1 MRYVETGI
9 NKQSILDLKE
19 KLIKQENEQITE
31 EATKQWYILPL
42 FVALGYDPYSSDILP
57 EYTADVGT
65 KRGEKVDYAI
75 QIDNKPVFI
84 VECKQLGATLS
95 ESHISQLYRYFTV
108 TDVHIGVL
116 TNGNDYWFFTDSKKE
131 NIMDLEPYLKIRI
144 SDISES
150 DIVTLLAYSKSRVNK
165 LNVAYTLKCE
175 KYKEKS
181 KDFVIDLLFRE
192 PPNWLTFA
200 IAKLSGIGEN
210 SINQE
215 DMVEYFVAGLEQAM
229 FEFTGISAI
238 DMPDDTSTASTN
250 VANTLF
256 TGETS
261 QPNQASD
268 IKQEKPKPSLQIE
281 QPNESDILQSK
292 PTDSTKVS
300 TDTNISLGDKMR
312 QTRARNMEQ
321 KSNIKLHHEYVYNDY
336 TDGDWRFH
344 SMDYAVIFGVIYE
357 NMSGRKL
364 LITVIDEILRR
375 QYVDK
380 EDLIAEEMFNGTYKI
395 GRGTGK
401 NEVRKAH
408 YFEKYNMYVATSFG
422 IGDIIKFIEKLLQFS
437 HLPNSSVKISFKE

>member
-1 MRYVETGI
+1 
-9 NKQSILDLKE
+9 
-19 KLIKQENEQITE
+19 
-31 EATKQWYILPL
+31 
-42 FVALGYDPYSSDILP
+42 
-57 EYTADVGT
+57 
-65 KRGEKVDYAI
+65 
-75 QIDNKPVFI
+75 
-84 VECKQLGATLS
+84 
-95 ESHISQLYRYFTV
+95 
-108 TDVHIGVL
+108 
-116 TNGNDYWFFTDSKKE
+116 
-131 NIMDLEPYLKIRI
+131 MDLEPYLKIRI
-144 SDISES
+144 SDISDE
-150 DIVTLLAYSKSRVNK
+150 DIVQLENYCKSKIHKLDVAYSMACAKFQEASK
-165 LNVAYTLKCE
+165 EFMLKIL
-175 KYKEKS
+175 YKKPPSWFLRMLAQLSGTDDARLKS
-181 KDFVIDLLFRE
+181 KEQLRYFR
-192 PPNWLTFA
+192 
-200 IAKLSGIGEN
+200 
-210 SINQE
+210 
-215 DMVEYFVAGLEQAM
+215 AGLKQAAEQYCSTM
-229 FEFTGISAI
+229 RLDRTEGSTMS
-238 DMPDDTSTASTN
+238 DTE
-250 VANTLF
+250 
-256 TGETS
+256 ETPQS
-261 QPNQASD
+261 NSASD

-281 QPNESDILQSK
+281 QPTKSDTLKSK
-292 PTDSTKVS
+292 PTESTKVS
-300 TDTNISLGDKMR
+300 TNTNTSLGDKMR